1 MRIQKSCMF
10 VLVFDIVWL
19 LCDFPGRSDEPG
31 SRQSLLKVQAHSY
44 TRNQRVR
51 RHRERDVRFS
61 GLLRL
66 QHRGPPLLKLPQV
79 RFSSFFFHSH
89 YSLYSFVIWNKY
101 SSFEMRFITLLV
113 FFLLFFSSEWSRMSV
128 SVHVNALWRW
138 MSVQAISLMQ
148 KTGKSS
154 QICFYAPEEIYTLE
168 LFL

>member
-1 MRIQKSCMF
+1 MSHVNFRLTLMRIQKSCMF

-113 FFLLFFSSEWSRMSV
+113 FSPVFLLRMEQNECECPCECPLE
-128 SVHVNALWRW
+128 VNEC
-138 MSVQAISLMQ
+138 
-148 KTGKSS
+148 TGNLTN
-154 QICFYAPEEIYTLE
+154 AENR
-168 LFL
+168 